1 METNS
6 NSISPQPQRNN
17 ALDANN
23 TKKRKRPKD
32 IPSHTRIL
40 AACDACRV
48 SKTRCDS
55 ARPTCAKCAERGLG
69 CRYPDKDP
77 FSIFETWGKKILGA
91 VEEQG
96 RLLAA
101 LSEGARDGLQQQRPD
116 QLARLLDMDGENLET
131 MSRKDTPWTPIT
143 GSDMILSWSVFPQE
157 RPVSTFPSTEYAEK
171 PKPSDLEVSNPSPER
186 MFELRDIYMSR
197 IQGKNPIV
205 DADQLDAH
213 IAYVLDNGFGWTA
226 TSCLVL
232 LVFALA
238 AVWGSYP
245 DDERRHVETQEEVNI
260 YPGQRV
266 TMAVPDHRMRES
278 LMYIAMAQ
286 KRMSTAYLDDSLLGV
301 VCFCLFGMW
310 YQYNIE
316 PIPGWKM
323 FRTASMMWEAY
334 NLKHSDGK
342 TQRPKQEE
350 SLEQRL
356 YWTCLK
362 SECEVRHELNGL
374 PPCTLQ
380 ESSFPY
386 ALPTF
391 PTIESFGQSSVDTR
405 HDALKLH
412 STTLSYYYYLAE
424 ISLRRLL
431 NRTRSAA
438 TVLSPTIDSLTAA
451 QLAET
456 LQKLEGQLQQWLDCL
471 PPALRFHIP
480 PETHPSPDEPEL
492 VKLMRERY
500 AEVRELLCRA
510 YLYMCLHGGM
520 RLTRSQAETFGA
532 HASLGLR
539 LSVYRIQTENPFFR
553 HPGSWGACRVRFNHA
568 LCLIAAHRGKQA
580 GVESAAH
587 VLVPPMW
594 RECVDTVQERLE
606 TWADQGGGI
615 RELGVL
621 LDWLKKL

>member
-1 METNS
+1 METNNSDSSNINSRPQPDNSMETNS
-6 NSISPQPQRNN
+6 S
-17 ALDANN
+17 
-23 TKKRKRPKD
+23 KKRKRSKD

-55 ARPTCAKCAERGLG
+55 ARPTCAKCAERGLS

-101 LSEGARDGLQQQRPD
+101 LAEGGRNGLHQQRPD

-157 RPVSTFPSTEYAEK
+157 RPVSTFPATEFAEK
-171 PKPSDLEVSNPSPER
+171 PKPSDFVEVSNPSPER
-186 MFELRDIYMSR
+186 MFELRDIYMSK

-213 IAYVLDNGFGWTA
+213 IAYVLENGFGWTA

-238 AVWGSYP
+238 AAWGNYP
-245 DDERRHVETQEEVNI
+245 DDERRHVETHEQLDI
-260 YPGQRV
+260 YPRHRV

-301 VCFCLFGMW
+301 VCFCLFG
-310 YQYNIE
+310 
-316 PIPGWKM
+316 
-323 FRTASMMWEAY
+323 
-334 NLKHSDGK
+334 
-342 TQRPKQEE
+342 
-350 SLEQRL
+350 
-356 YWTCLK
+356 
-362 SECEVRHELNGL
+362 EVRHELNGL

-391 PTIESFGQSSVDTR
+391 PTIESFGQSRVDAR
-405 HDALKLH
+405 HDASTVH

-451 QLAET
+451 RLAET
-456 LQKLEGQLQQWLDCL
+456 MQKLEGQLQQWLDCL
-471 PPALRFHIP
+471 PLALRFHIP
-480 PETHPSPDEPEL
+480 PDSHPSPEEPEL

-532 HASLGLR
+532 QASLGLR

-568 LCLIAAHRGKQA
+568 LCLMAAYRGKQA

-615 RELGVL
+615 RELAVL

>member
-1 METNS
+1 MESTDTNS
-6 NSISPQPQRNN
+6 
-17 ALDANN
+17 
-23 TKKRKRPKD
+23 KKRKRHKD
-32 IPSHTRIL
+32 LPSHTRIL
-40 AACDACRV
+40 AACEACRI

-55 ARPTCAKCAERGLG
+55 ARPTCAKCAERGLA
-69 CRYPDKDP
+69 CNYPDKDP
-77 FSIFETWGKKILGA
+77 FSIFETWGKKILTA

-96 RLLAA
+96 RLLSK
-101 LSEGARDGLQQQRPD
+101 LTESGKNGFQQRPD
-116 QLARLLDMDGENLET
+116 QIPRLLDMDGDNLET
-131 MSRKDTPWTPIT
+131 VSRKDTPWTPIT

-157 RPVSTFPSTEYAEK
+157 KPVSTFPSSEYAEK
-171 PKPSDLEVSNPSPER
+171 PKLSYLEASNPSPER
-186 MFELRDIYMSR
+186 MFELRDIYMTK

-213 IAYVLDNGFGWTA
+213 IAYVLDNGFGWSS

-238 AVWGSYP
+238 AIWGNYP
-245 DDERRHVETQEEVNI
+245 DDDRRTVESDGELDL
-260 YPGQRV
+260 YPRQRV

-278 LMYIAMAQ
+278 LMYITMAQ

-342 TQRPKQEE
+342 SQRLKLEE

-374 PPCTLQ
+374 PSCTLQ

-386 ALPTF
+386 SLPTF
-391 PTIESFGQSSVDTR
+391 PTIESFDQRPVDT
-405 HDALKLH
+405 HQENSIIQ
-412 STTLSYYYYLAE
+412 STTMSYYYYLAE

-431 NRTRSAA
+431 NRARSAA
-438 TVLSPTIDSLTAA
+438 TMLSSTIDSFTAS
-451 QLAET
+451 QLADT

-471 PPALRFHIP
+471 PPALRFHLP
-480 PETHPSPDEPEL
+480 PDLRPPPDEPEL

-532 HASLGLR
+532 HASMGLE

-568 LCLIAAHRGKQA
+568 LCLIAAFRGKQA
-580 GVESAAH
+580 GIESAVH
-587 VLVPPMW
+587 VIVPPMW
-594 RECVDTVQERLE
+594 RECVTMVQERLE
-606 TWADQGGGI
+606 IWSDQGGGV
-615 RELGVL
+615 RELAIL
-621 LDWLKKL
+621 LGWLMKQ

>member
-1 METNS
+1 MESTDE
-6 NSISPQPQRNN
+6 NSINS
-17 ALDANN
+17 
-23 TKKRKRPKD
+23 KKRKRSTHL
-32 IPSHTRIL
+32 PSHTRIL

-55 ARPTCAKCAERGLG
+55 GRPTCAKCAERGVP
-69 CRYPDKDP
+69 CHYPDKDP
-77 FSIFETWGKKILGA
+77 FSIFETWGKKILTA

-96 RLLAA
+96 RLLSSLAEGGRNA
-101 LSEGARDGLQQQRPD
+101 LQPRPD
-116 QLARLLDMDGENLET
+116 DHMQLLRQLDMDGDNLET
-131 MSRKDTPWTPIT
+131 LSRKDTPWTPIT
-143 GSDMILSWSVFPQE
+143 GSDMILNWSVFPQE
-157 RPVSTFPSTEYAEK
+157 KPVGTFPSSEYTEKA
-171 PKPSDLEVSNPSPER
+171 KPSHLEASNPSPER
-186 MFELRDIYMSR
+186 MFELRDIYMTK

-213 IAYVLDNGFGWTA
+213 IRYVLENGFGWSA

-238 AVWGSYP
+238 SIWGNYP
-245 DDERRHVETQEEVNI
+245 DDERRTIESDEELDLV
-260 YPGQRV
+260 PRQRV

-278 LMYIAMAQ
+278 LMYITMAQ

-342 TQRPKQEE
+342 TRRPKQEE

-374 PPCTLQ
+374 PSCTLQ

-386 ALPTF
+386 SLPTF
-391 PTIESFGQSSVDTR
+391 PTIESFSPMDPHQEASIIQ
-405 HDALKLH
+405 
-412 STTLSYYYYLAE
+412 STTRSYYYYLAE

-438 TVLSPTIDSLTAA
+438 AMLSPTVDSHTAS
-451 QLAET
+451 QLADT

-471 PPALRFHIP
+471 PSALQFNIP
-480 PETHPSPDEPEL
+480 PDSRPPPDEPEL

-539 LSVYRIQTENPFFR
+539 LSIYRIQTENPFFR

-568 LCLIAAHRGKQA
+568 LCLIAAYRGKQA
-580 GVESAAH
+580 GIESAAH
-587 VLVPPMW
+587 VVVPPLW
-594 RECVDTVQERLE
+594 RECVGLVQERLHV
-606 TWADQGGGI
+606 WSDQGGGI
-615 RELGVL
+615 RELGTI
-621 LDWLKKL
+621 LDWLLEQ

>member
-1 METNS
+1 MEATNS
-6 NSISPQPQRNN
+6 LPRPAAASAVDTNSS
-17 ALDANN
+17 
-23 TKKRKRPKD
+23 KKRKRPKD
-32 IPSHTRIL
+32 LPSHTRIL

-69 CRYPDKDP
+69 CNYPDKDP
-77 FSIFETWGKKILGA
+77 FSIFETWGKKILTA

-96 RLLAA
+96 RLLSS
-101 LSEGARDGLQQQRPD
+101 LSEGGRNGLQQRPD
-116 QLARLLDMDGENLET
+116 QLSRLLDMEGDNLET

-157 RPVSTFPSTEYAEK
+157 RPVSTFPSSEYAEK

-186 MFELRDIYMSR
+186 MFELRDIYMSK

-213 IAYVLDNGFGWTA
+213 IAHVLDNGFGWSA

-238 AVWGSYP
+238 AVWGNYP
-245 DDERRHVETQEEVNI
+245 DDERRSVESNEELDL
-260 YPGQRV
+260 YPRQRV

-310 YQYNIE
+310 YQYNME

-374 PPCTLQ
+374 PSCTLQ

-386 ALPTF
+386 SLPTF
-391 PTIESFGQSSVDTR
+391 PTIDSFGQSPVDTR
-405 HDALKLH
+405 HDPSVVQ

-438 TVLSPTIDSLTAA
+438 TILSSNVDSLTAS
-451 QLAET
+451 QLADT

-480 PETHPSPDEPEL
+480 PDSHPPPDEPEL

-532 HASLGLR
+532 HASLGLK
-539 LSVYRIQTENPFFR
+539 LSIYRIQTENPFFR

-568 LCLIAAHRGKQA
+568 LCLIAAFRGKQA

-587 VLVPPMW
+587 VIVPPLW
-594 RECVDTVQERLE
+594 RECVDMVQERLE
-606 TWADQGGGI
+606 TWGDQGGGV
-615 RELGVL
+615 RELAVL
-621 LDWLKKL
+621 LDWLLKQ

>member
-1 METNS
+1 METNNSDSSNINSRPQPDNSMETNS
-6 NSISPQPQRNN
+6 S
-17 ALDANN
+17 
-23 TKKRKRPKD
+23 KKRKRSKD

-55 ARPTCAKCAERGLG
+55 ARPTCAKCAERGLS

-77 FSIFETWGKKILGA
+77 FSIFETWGKNILGA

-101 LSEGARDGLQQQRPD
+101 LAEGGRNGLHQQRPD

-157 RPVSTFPSTEYAEK
+157 RPVSTFPATEFAEK
-171 PKPSDLEVSNPSPER
+171 PKPSDFEVSNPSPER
-186 MFELRDIYMSR
+186 MFELRDIYMSK

-213 IAYVLDNGFGWTA
+213 IAYVLENGFGWTA

-238 AVWGSYP
+238 AAWGNYP
-245 DDERRHVETQEEVNI
+245 DDERRHVETHEQLDI
-260 YPGQRV
+260 YPRHRV

-301 VCFCLFGMW
+301 NGVYDVGSV
-310 YQYNIE
+310 QSE
-316 PIPGWKM
+316 A
-323 FRTASMMWEAY
+323 FRWENATAKARR
-334 NLKHSDGK
+334 D
-342 TQRPKQEE
+342 
-350 SLEQRL
+350 
-356 YWTCLK
+356 
-362 SECEVRHELNGL
+362 EVRHELNGL

-391 PTIESFGQSSVDTR
+391 PTIESFGQSRVDAR
-405 HDALKLH
+405 HDASTVH

-451 QLAET
+451 RLAET
-456 LQKLEGQLQQWLDCL
+456 MQKLEGQLQQWLDCL
-471 PPALRFHIP
+471 PLALRFHIP
-480 PETHPSPDEPEL
+480 PDSHPSPEEPEL

-532 HASLGLR
+532 QASLGLR

-568 LCLIAAHRGKQA
+568 LCLMAAYRGKQA

-615 RELGVL
+615 RELAVL

>member
-1 METNS
+1 M
-6 NSISPQPQRNN
+6 
-17 ALDANN
+17 
-23 TKKRKRPKD
+23 RK
-32 IPSHTRIL
+32 
-40 AACDACRV
+40 
-48 SKTRCDS
+48 
-55 ARPTCAKCAERGLG
+55 
-69 CRYPDKDP
+69 
-77 FSIFETWGKKILGA
+77 IFENWGKKILTA

-96 RLLAA
+96 RLLSSLAEA
-101 LSEGARDGLQQQRPD
+101 GKNGLQQRPD
-116 QLARLLDMDGENLET
+116 QFPRPSDMDGDNLET

-157 RPVSTFPSTEYAEK
+157 KPVSTFPSSEYAEK
-171 PKPSDLEVSNPSPER
+171 PKPSNL
-186 MFELRDIYMSR
+186 
-197 IQGKNPIV
+197 GKNPIV

-213 IAYVLDNGFGWTA
+213 IAYVLDNGFGWST

-238 AVWGSYP
+238 AIWGNYP
-245 DDERRHVETQEEVNI
+245 DDERRTVESDAELDL
-260 YPGQRV
+260 YPRQRV
-266 TMAVPDHRMRES
+266 TLAVPDHRMRES
-278 LMYIAMAQ
+278 LMYITMAQ

-301 VCFCLFGMW
+301 
-310 YQYNIE
+310 YNIE

-342 TQRPKQEE
+342 THRPKQEE

-362 SECEVRHELNGL
+362 SEWIPSSEVRHELNGL
-374 PPCTLQ
+374 PSCTLQ

-386 ALPTF
+386 SLPTF
-391 PTIESFGQSSVDTR
+391 PTIESFDQSPVDM
-405 HDALKLH
+405 HQESSIVH
-412 STTLSYYYYLAE
+412 STTMSYYYYLAE

-438 TVLSPTIDSLTAA
+438 TVLSSTIDSLTASQFA
-451 QLAET
+451 DT

-471 PPALRFHIP
+471 PPALRFRIP
-480 PETHPSPDEPEL
+480 PDSLPSPDEPEL

-532 HASLGLR
+532 HASMGLK
-539 LSVYRIQTENPFFR
+539 LSIYRIQTENPFFR
-553 HPGSWGACRVRFNHA
+553 HPGSWGASRVRFNHA
-568 LCLIAAHRGKQA
+568 LCLIAAFRGKQA
-580 GVESAAH
+580 GIESAAH
-587 VLVPPMW
+587 VIIPPMW
-594 RECVDTVQERLE
+594 RECVNMVQKRLE
-606 TWADQGGGI
+606 VWSDQGGGI
-615 RELGVL
+615 RELATL
-621 LDWLKKL
+621 LDWTMKL

>member
-1 METNS
+1 MEANNSLPRPAASVDTNS
-6 NSISPQPQRNN
+6 S
-17 ALDANN
+17 
-23 TKKRKRPKD
+23 KKRKRPKD
-32 IPSHTRIL
+32 VPSHTRIL

-69 CRYPDKDP
+69 CNYPDKDP
-77 FSIFETWGKKILGA
+77 FSIFETWGKKILTA

-96 RLLAA
+96 RLLSS
-101 LSEGARDGLQQQRPD
+101 LSEAGRNGLQPRPD
-116 QLARLLDMDGENLET
+116 QLARLLDMDGDNLET

-143 GSDMILSWSVFPQE
+143 GSDMILGWSVFPQE
-157 RPVSTFPSTEYAEK
+157 RPVSTFPSSEYAEK
-171 PKPSDLEVSNPSPER
+171 PKPSDLGRCGSLPEIEVSNPSPER
-186 MFELRDIYMSR
+186 MFELRDIYMSK

-213 IAYVLDNGFGWTA
+213 IAYVLENGFGWSA

-238 AVWGSYP
+238 AVWGNYP
-245 DDERRHVETQEEVNI
+245 DDERRSIESDEELDI
-260 YPGQRV
+260 YPRQRV

-342 TQRPKQEE
+342 THRPKQEE

-374 PPCTLQ
+374 PSCTLQ

-391 PTIESFGQSSVDTR
+391 PTIESFGQSPVDR
-405 HDALKLH
+405 PDASIVH

-438 TVLSPTIDSLTAA
+438 TVLSPNIDSLTAS
-451 QLAET
+451 QLADT

-480 PETHPSPDEPEL
+480 PESHPHQTSL
-492 VKLMRERY
+492 NSSNSC
-500 AEVRELLCRA
+500 A
-510 YLYMCLHGGM
+510 
-520 RLTRSQAETFGA
+520 SAETFGA

-539 LSVYRIQTENPFFR
+539 LSIYRIQTENPFFR

-568 LCLIAAHRGKQA
+568 LCLIAAFRGKQA

-587 VLVPPMW
+587 VIVPPLW
-594 RECVDTVQERLE
+594 RECVGMVQERLE
-606 TWADQGGGI
+606 TWGDQGGGI
-615 RELGVL
+615 RELAVL
-621 LDWLKKL
+621 LGWLLKQ